1 MKELV
6 NVRLNVMLNVDKD
19 VLKGD
24 KQKAIQNAFDIG
36 EAYLCNANHFIADRG
51 DEVGVLR
58 ESKEDIDFNM
68 TQMRL
73 LPITVV
79 ENRIEELKK
88 QYDEKYAL
96 VHSPN
101 AQRDNPDQLVNQGI
115 ELGKII
121 AKLEENIK
129 LKNYINQCN
138 FN

>member
-6 NVRLNVMLNVDKD
+6 NVRLNVMLNVDKV
-19 VLKGD
+19 VLEGD
-24 KQKAIQNAFDIG
+24 KQKAIQNAFDSG
-36 EAYLCNANHFIADRG
+36 EAYICNANHYIVELG
-51 DEVGVLR
+51 NEVEDLR
-58 ESKEDIDFNM
+58 NTKEDIDFNM

-73 LPITVV
+73 LPISVV
-79 ENRIEELKK
+79 EDRIAELKK
-88 QYDEKYAL
+88 QYDEKYL
-96 VHSPN
+96 LIRSPD

>member
-1 MKELV
+1 M
-6 NVRLNVMLNVDKD
+6 NVMLNVDKV
-19 VLKGD
+19 VLEGD
-24 KQKAIQNAFDIG
+24 KQKAIQNAFDSG
-36 EAYLCNANHFIADRG
+36 EAYICNANHYIVELG
-51 DEVGVLR
+51 NEVEDLR
-58 ESKEDIDFNM
+58 NTKEDIDFNM

-73 LPITVV
+73 LPISVV
-79 ENRIEELKK
+79 EDRIAELKK
-88 QYDEKYAL
+88 QYDEKYL
-96 VHSPN
+96 LIRSPD

>member
-6 NVRLNVMLNVDKD
+6 NVRLNVMLNVDKV
-19 VLKGD
+19 VLEGD
-24 KQKAIQNAFDIG
+24 KQKAIQNAFDSG
-36 EAYLCNANHFIADRG
+36 EAYLCNANHYIAECG
-51 DEVGVLR
+51 NEVAVLR
-58 ESKEDIDFNM
+58 SSKEDFDFNM

-79 ENRIEELKK
+79 ENRIADLKK
-88 QYDEKYAL
+88 QYDEKYL
-96 VHSPN
+96 LIHSPDV
-101 AQRDNPDQLVNQGI
+101 QRDNPDQLVNQGI